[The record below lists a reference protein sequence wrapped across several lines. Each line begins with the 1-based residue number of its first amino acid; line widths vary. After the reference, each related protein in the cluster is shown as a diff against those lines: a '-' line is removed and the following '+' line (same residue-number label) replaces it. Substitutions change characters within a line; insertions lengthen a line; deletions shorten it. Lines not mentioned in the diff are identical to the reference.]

1 MNSRFAMSSVE
12 RCSSSRSRTSTSRA
26 DSAPAMSFGTPPPIR
41 PPLRS
46 WSSRRLAIS
55 PDSAVGDSAEERDDP
70 LGRLALQE
78 VPGRTRANRREQ
90 VFLGA
95 GRRQND
101 DLAAGSRGAETR
113 QRRQP
118 VEAGHGEVEQDEVR
132 LELGGEPERL
142 DAVGCFTDHVEA
154 ALRQQRR
161 ERVAREGMVVDD
173 EDSLRHV
180 PLIGR
185 SSAAD

>member
-1 MNSRFAMSSVE
+1 MSSGNAA
-12 RCSSSRSRTSTSRA
+12 A
-26 DSAPAMSFGTPPPIR
+26 DAAAAAELIEQAPGDLAR
-41 PPLRS
+41 E
-46 WSSRRLAIS
+46 RRLAVR
-55 PDSAVGDSAEERDDP
+55 DAAQERDDA
-70 LGRLALQE
+70 LRRLALQQ
-78 VPGRTRANRREQ
+78 VARGARADRGEQ
-90 VFLGA
+90 VLLGA
-95 GRRQND
+95 GRRQHHH
-101 DLAAGSRGAETR
+101 LAAGSGGAQPR

-118 VEAGHGEVEQDEVR
+118 VEAGHGEVEQDEVG

-142 DAVGCFTDHVEA
+142 GAVGCFADHVEA